1 MKHPRH
7 SWIQQDGF
15 RVDKC
20 EHCGCTRKWDD
31 GWKRVIYLPE
41 KSIGVLLW
49 APSCKFVMITDI
61 PIKV

>member
-7 SWIQQDGF
+7 SWIEQGGF

-31 GWKRVIYLPE
+31 GFKRMVYYKENGAGPFF
-41 KSIGVLLW
+41 W
-49 APSCKFVMITDI
+49 APICKFVMITDI
-61 PIKV
+61 PIKM